1 MSKYILEFEQ
11 TIKAIEDKIVKL
23 ETSSNSTGM
32 DNTETISNLKTQLSR
47 EINNTYTNLTRWQ
60 KVELARHPLRPHGV
74 DYINN
79 IVTDWVEL
87 HGDRKFADDKSIIAG
102 FGKIENI
109 KYAII
114 AQEKG
119 RGTKD
124 KVFRNF
130 GMPKPEGYRKALRIM
145 KLSEKF
151 NLPVLT
157 IIDTP
162 GAYPGIGAEERGQAE
177 AIADNL
183 IKMSSLNVP
192 IISLVIG
199 EGASGGALA
208 IGLADRILCLQ
219 YSWYSV
225 ISPEGCASILFG
237 DTDKNKEAAE
247 SLRLTSSDLFEMN
260 IADKIIDEPLGG
272 IHHNPNY
279 VYDTVKNVIVNETK
293 YLNKLSKKLLIEERL
308 NKYNNIGMFTNE

>member
-1 MSKYILEFEQ
+1 MSIYFLILL
-11 TIKAIEDKIVKL
+11 KHCLIVKL
-23 ETSSNSTGM
+23 EVSSISTGM
-32 DNTETISNLKTQLSR
+32 DNTEIISNLKIQLSR
-47 EINNTYTNLTRWQ
+47 EINNTYENLTRWQ
-60 KVELARHPLRPHGV
+60 KVELARHPLRPHSV
-74 DYINN
+74 DYIEN
-79 IVTDWVEL
+79 IVTNWIEL

-102 FGKIENI
+102 FGEIENN

-124 KVFRNF
+124 KLFRNF

-145 KLSEKF
+145 KLAEKF
-151 NLPVLT
+151 NLPILT
-157 IIDTP
+157 LIDTP

-208 IGLADRILCLQ
+208 IGLADRILCLE

-237 DTDKNKEAAE
+237 DTGKNKEAAE

-272 IHHNPNY
+272 IHHNPNLIY
-279 VYDTVKNVIVNETK
+279 KKVKNAIINETK
-293 YLNKLSKKLLIEERL
+293 YLTKLSKKLLIEERL
-308 NKYNNIGMFTNE
+308 NKYNNIGVFINE